1 MENTS
6 NLSKVQQVLFNSAK
20 RFYLQIGKTET
31 QAIKL
36 AFKDIEAKFNIADD
50 KWIDITT
57 GKQVHGNF

>member
-6 NLSKVQQVLFNSAK
+6 NLSKVQQVLFNTSK

-31 QAIKL
+31 EATKL
-36 AFKDIEAKFNIADD
+36 AFKDIEAKFNIPEDR
-50 KWIDITT
+50 WIDITT